1 VSQPD
6 PAPTNP
12 NQNISLAA
20 AQELNRKSMQA
31 FEAVTESITPW
42 LVEFG
47 TWIFAGLIGFA
58 VIVIAPL
65 VTVGPI
71 ESTII
76 VSTVALALTLPL
88 NLAGLLLLRLVQDMK
103 RYEDKLAQGFHDAS
117 VILGTEFAAPLT
129 ASPTQKR
136 RTEVILLV
144 SLGILI
150 VSVLLTLIGLVAAL
164 WHVAWWIGVL
174 FLIVTIISLGIV
186 VVALSVVRPPQ
197 TQEERERKQ
206 RYAEE
211 MIRQAQQQ
219 AEEVTRRELE
229 QFEKNNERAE
239 PPH

>member
-1 VSQPD
+1 MSQPD